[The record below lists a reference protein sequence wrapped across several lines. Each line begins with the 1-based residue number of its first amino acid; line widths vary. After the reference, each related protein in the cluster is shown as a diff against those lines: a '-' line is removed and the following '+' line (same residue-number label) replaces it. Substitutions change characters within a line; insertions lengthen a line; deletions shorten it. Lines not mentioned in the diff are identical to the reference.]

1 MKPLRRS
8 IFVAAFF
15 AMPLGALF
23 AQTKV
28 SVIMPLGT
36 GQYVSYNQYDTAY
49 SGAKAVLSHSSFTV
63 ISSGETFQG
72 MSNVSVILDS
82 LGVGDP
88 TGVHTLHYAFT
99 SAGDLQAFADTA
111 FLASQIPSALIAN
124 DTNIPN
130 AWVDAYKMS
139 LGTNVIYPILTT
151 NSTVNGGIPVTITIT
166 GEYVGTES
174 VQTPGGNYTTAYRF
188 KLIGNLEI
196 AGGVF
201 SLIDTETD
209 WIAPG
214 VGIVKTQIPIDSIS
228 AAGTPISAGGRE
240 REMIAFGDGSSSVSQ
255 RVTPSFS
262 SIQFFPNPASD
273 NLTLS
278 VDRAAN
284 HVFLYDATGRMVR
297 SFEIATRTGDA
308 LLWVKDLPNGA
319 YLARVQCV
327 DGSVQQAHFMIQH

>member
-1 MKPLRRS
+1 
-8 IFVAAFF
+8 
-15 AMPLGALF
+15 
-23 AQTKV
+23 
-28 SVIMPLGT
+28 
-36 GQYVSYNQYDTAY
+36 
-49 SGAKAVLSHSSFTV
+49 
-63 ISSGETFQG
+63 
-72 MSNVSVILDS
+72 
-82 LGVGDP
+82 
-88 TGVHTLHYAFT
+88 
-99 SAGDLQAFADTA
+99 
-111 FLASQIPSALIAN
+111 
-124 DTNIPN
+124 
-130 AWVDAYKMS
+130 
-139 LGTNVIYPILTT
+139 
-151 NSTVNGGIPVTITIT
+151 
-166 GEYVGTES
+166 VGTES